1 MAWVVTLH
9 ATLKGTRPQPK
20 LATHCTIPIHEA
32 VGNGPDAEAPRV
44 RLRRY
49 PSSSHENLFLGKKI
63 QKKQTGQATLKG
75 TRPQPLLGA
84 YGARRGVAAAPGG
97 VFEEAPWV
105 RVLGSHDL
113 LNKFTFYYS
122 TQVFFTL
129 CHKSP
134 N

>member
-1 MAWVVTLH
+1 MAWVVTA
-9 ATLKGTRPQPK
+9 ATALKGTRPQPK
-20 LATHCTIPIHEA
+20 LATHCTKPIQEA
-32 VGNGPDAEAPRV
+32 VGNGFPKKAPRV

-49 PSSSHENLFLGKKI
+49 STCSHENLFLGEKI
-63 QKKQTGQATLKG
+63 QKKLTAAETLKG

-84 YGARRGVAAAPGG
+84 YGARRGVAAVPGG
-97 VFEEAPWV
+97 GFEEAPWV

-113 LNKFTFYYS
+113 FNKFTFHYS

>member
-1 MAWVVTLH
+1 MGSPRKPHVSDCVDIPPV
-9 ATLKGTRPQPK
+9 ATRT
-20 LATHCTIPIHEA
+20 
-32 VGNGPDAEAPRV
+32 
-44 RLRRY
+44 Y
-49 PSSSHENLFLGKKI
+49 FLGKNSEKAH
-63 QKKQTGQATLKG
+63 GGGTLKG

-84 YGARRGVAAAPGG
+84 YGARRGVAAVPGG
-97 VFEEAPWV
+97 GFAKAPWV
-105 RVLGSHDL
+105 RVLGNHDL